1 MQSTFITLTPLA
13 GNGLVKWVVQTV
25 SLLARHVI
33 QILQEHKA
41 GWTGNVVSSLP
52 SVASAEHL

>member
-1 MQSTFITLTPLA
+1 MVWLS
-13 GNGLVKWVVQTV
+13 GWSKTV

-52 SVASAEHL
+52 SVAGAEHL